1 MSGSGGRG
9 PFCERRSGAARAAPG
24 SILLGSAL
32 RRRPVTAS
40 AAPERSI
47 PRSPSVKENRRKAR
61 GPALKYWAAATE
73 TAAPA
78 QARRLRRPGPGVRAR
93 PPAFGGLTWRTPGRT
108 R

>member
-24 SILLGSAL
+24 SILLDSAL

-47 PRSPSVKENRRKAR
+47 PRSPSEENRRKAR

-73 TAAPA
+73 TATPA